1 MNQFPSLSILEHFA
15 DLEDPRLERTK
26 EHLLLDIVAIAI
38 CAVLWGADS
47 WVDIESYGEA
57 KADWLKQF
65 LSLPNGIP
73 SHDTFARV
81 FARVDPE
88 QLQQCFLSWIEAISD
103 LTVGE
108 VVAIDGKQLRDSYHR
123 GEGRG
128 AIQMVS
134 AWASANQLVLGQ
146 RKVNEKSN
154 EITAIPELLRVL
166 ALSGCIVTIDAMGC
180 QKAIAAAIV
189 AKGADYVLALKANQS
204 ALYEDV
210 EWLFKQAKAS
220 EFSQI
225 EHDFHQTID
234 KGHGRIDV
242 RQCWTLSKL
251 DYLVQKSQWQG
262 LQSVAMVEAQ
272 LRIDGKVTI
281 ETRYISSLPS
291 NAQQIA
297 TAIRTHWS
305 IENSLHW
312 VLDVSFRED
321 DSRIRKDHAPQSFAL
336 LRQIA
341 RQLGG
346 RNPPSRQIALNLLT
360 QEKTAKVGVKAKRK
374 KAGWDDAYLAKV
386 LTQ

>member
-1 MNQFPSLSILEHFA
+1 MNQFAPCSILEHFA

-38 CAVLWGADS
+38 CAVLCGADS

-57 KADWLKQF
+57 KEDWLKQF

-81 FARVDPE
+81 FARLDPE
-88 QLQQCFLSWIEAISD
+88 QLQQCFLSWIEAISR
-103 LTVGE
+103 LTIGE
-108 VVAIDGKQLRDSYHR
+108 VVAIDGKQIRRSYDR

-128 AIQMVS
+128 AIHMLS

-146 RKVNEKSN
+146 RKVDEKSN

-180 QKAIAAAIV
+180 QKEIAAAIV
-189 AKGADYVLALKANQS
+189 AQGADYVLALKANQGT
-204 ALYEDV
+204 LYQDV
-210 EWLFKQAKAS
+210 QWLFEQAQGN
-220 EFSQI
+220 EFAQV
-225 EHDFHQTID
+225 EHDFHQTIE
-234 KGHGRIDV
+234 KGHGRIDT
-242 RQCWTLSKL
+242 RRCWTLSEL

-262 LQSVAMVEAQ
+262 LQSIAMVQAQ
-272 LRIDGKVTI
+272 RRIDGKVTT
-281 ETRYISSLPS
+281 ETRYYISSLPS
-291 NAQQIA
+291 HAQPIA
-297 TAIRTHWS
+297 SAVQTHWS

-321 DSRIRKDHAPQSFAL
+321 DSRIRKDHAPQNFAL
-336 LRQIA
+336 L
-341 RQLGG
+341 
-346 RNPPSRQIALNLLT
+346 RQIALNLLT
-360 QEKTAKVGVKAKRK
+360 QEKTAKLSLKAKRK
-374 KAGWDDAYLAKV
+374 KAGWDNAYLAKV

>member
-1 MNQFPSLSILEHFA
+1 MNQLPSLSILEHFA

-38 CAVLWGADS
+38 CAVLCGADS

-108 VVAIDGKQLRDSYHR
+108 VVAIDGKQLRHSYDR

-128 AIQMVS
+128 AIHMVS
-134 AWASANQLVLGQ
+134 AWASANRLVLGQ

-204 ALYEDV
+204 TLYEDV

-220 EFSQI
+220 EFAQI

-272 LRIDGKVTI
+272 RRIDGKVTT
-281 ETRYISSLPS
+281 ETCFYISSLPG

-321 DSRIRKDHAPQSFAL
+321 DSRIRKDHAPQNFAL
-336 LRQIA
+336 L
-341 RQLGG
+341 
-346 RNPPSRQIALNLLT
+346 RQIALNLLT